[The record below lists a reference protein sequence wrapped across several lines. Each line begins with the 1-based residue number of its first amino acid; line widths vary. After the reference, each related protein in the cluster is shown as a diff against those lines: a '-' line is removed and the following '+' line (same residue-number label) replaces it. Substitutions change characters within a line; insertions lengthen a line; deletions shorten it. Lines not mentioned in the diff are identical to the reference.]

1 MAEENVG
8 ANLSLDPV
16 EMIEQLDA
24 GVIREKLARNVRE
37 REALRQLL
45 KLAERSGSV
54 YQSRRPSREA

>member
-1 MAEENVG
+1 MSEENAG
-8 ANLSLDPV
+8 ANFSLDP
-16 EMIEQLDA
+16 IEVLSHLDA
-24 GVIREKLARNVRE
+24 GVIREKLVRNVQE